1 MLDDYRFPK
10 NPVVKTAGS
19 KLVATLGEVYTE
31 QSGKTF
37 EDYFRLAVIAL
48 VKANGYS
55 RFESE
60 QVLPSSHASFA
71 FFSCCRRTC
80 FLSRLCNGVL
90 RVESFALCEDSS
102 YSFSLTVFPNRP

>member
-1 MLDDYRFPK
+1 MCYVVCRFPK

-19 KLVATLGEVYTE
+19 RLVATLGDVYTE

-48 VKANGYS
+48 VKANGYA

-60 QVLPSSHASFA
+60 QVCVVCSFGWVM
-71 FFSCCRRTC
+71 C
-80 FLSRLCNGVL
+80 
-90 RVESFALCEDSS
+90 
-102 YSFSLTVFPNRP
+102 